1 MRASEKDLPVL
12 SSVKTR
18 DFFQIFVA
26 FSEKLDFKNIPV
38 RMKKVKTIIE
48 VYPKYKKVDA
58 APSISS
64 FVMK

>member
-1 MRASEKDLPVL
+1 MVSDL
-12 SSVKTR
+12 
-18 DFFQIFVA
+18 
-26 FSEKLDFKNIPV
+26 KNIPV

-64 FVMK
+64 FVIK